1 MLFSQALPIN
11 HLFLRETRSC
21 KAKCLPIVFSARKC
35 PRKLQWFHPS
45 CPHREP
51 LPSSSA
57 FENEKALARRR
68 LEITRKEVVLSEVCS
83 VRCCS
88 MCKQGFCLSA
98 VKSMGEFAEKY
109 WRDIGEKYWCNIVE
123 KYGCKI
129 CENYGV
135 NICVV
140 SIGSFVGGRRAR
152 VDGRTHH
159 RALGL

>member
-1 MLFSQALPIN
+1 M
-11 HLFLRETRSC
+11 
-21 KAKCLPIVFSARKC
+21 
-35 PRKLQWFHPS
+35 
-45 CPHREP
+45 
-51 LPSSSA
+51 
-57 FENEKALARRR
+57 
-68 LEITRKEVVLSEVCS
+68 EITRKEVVLSEVCS